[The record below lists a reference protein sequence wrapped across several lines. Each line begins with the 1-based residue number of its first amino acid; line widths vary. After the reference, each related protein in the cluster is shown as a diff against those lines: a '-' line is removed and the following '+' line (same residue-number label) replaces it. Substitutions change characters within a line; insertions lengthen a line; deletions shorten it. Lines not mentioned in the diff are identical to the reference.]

1 MSLGLDNV
9 ESLVYLPD
17 QNIMKRMV
25 KKTRQKAINP
35 PPDPQVRDSFEIS
48 EDYSHIKIKKG
59 ETEEEITAFLAHDSA
74 VEDGVMV
81 GDKERYLIH

>member
-35 PPDPQVRDSFEIS
+35 PPDPQVRDSLKVKIS
-48 EDYSHIKIKKG
+48 
-59 ETEEEITAFLAHDSA
+59 L
-74 VEDGVMV
+74 
-81 GDKERYLIH
+81 YLKNGLQV